1 MFKKIGNG
9 LEGKNMMEKRISG
22 KTGLLGLIGSP
33 VGHSGSPA
41 MYNYCFEKL
50 SLDYAYLAFDIKVDE
65 VARAMEAIKTLRM
78 RGCNVT
84 MPCKNEAVKY
94 MDELSPA
101 ARIIGAVNTIVNED
115 GRLIGHMTD
124 GQGFVDNLRDHG
136 VEITGK
142 KVIVCGGGGAGA
154 AIQVQCALEGAREI
168 SIFNRKSGFFERILP
183 IVEKIRQEKPE
194 CTVNICDI
202 EDMEKMREEIASSD
216 ILVNATIVGM
226 KPMDEESVVK
236 DVTMFRPGF
245 IVADAVYNPKETKLL
260 REAKAAGCTCIDGQG
275 MLVWQGAEAF
285 RIYTG
290 KQMPVEE
297 VKNLLFGGS

>member
-1 MFKKIGNG
+1 
-9 LEGKNMMEKRISG
+9 MEKRISG

-50 SLDYAYLAFDIKVDE
+50 GLDYAYLAFDIKVDE
-65 VARAMEAIKTLRM
+65 VEKAIEAIKTFHM

-115 GRLIGHMTD
+115 GRLTGHITD

-136 VEITGK
+136 VEIAGK
-142 KVIVCGGGGAGA
+142 KIIICGGGGAAA

-168 SIFNRKSGFFERILP
+168 TVFNIKDAFFERTLQLA
-183 IVEKIRQEKPE
+183 EKIRQEKPE
-194 CTVNICDI
+194 CILNVYDI
-202 EDMEKMREEIASSD
+202 ADIEKMREEIASSD
-216 ILVNATIVGM
+216 ILANATIVGM
-226 KPMDEESVVK
+226 KPMDQESVVK
-236 DVTMFRPGF
+236 DITMFRPGL
-245 IVADAVYNPKETKLL
+245 VVVDAVYNPKETKML
-260 REAKAAGCTCIDGQG
+260 REAKAAGCICIDGQG
-275 MLVWQGAEAF
+275 MLVWQGVEAF
-285 RIYTG
+285 KLYTG
-290 KQMPVEE
+290 QEMPVQE
-297 VKNLLFGGS
+297 VKELFFS